1 MANKNDLT
9 RAQAAVRTMEH
20 TRAEARA
27 LLMPHRS
34 RGANGQ
40 SSAFPRSK
48 TFRWLL
54 SQPFG
59 RGVGSALLTVA
70 MSRLPLGRFIA
81 TALLARRA
89 KRG

>member
-1 MANKNDLT
+1 
-9 RAQAAVRTMEH
+9 
-20 TRAEARA
+20 
-27 LLMPHRS
+27 MPHRS

-54 SQPFG
+54 GQPFG
-59 RGVGSALLTVA
+59 RGFGSALLTVA

-81 TALLARRA
+81 TALLARRPNA
-89 KRG
+89 ADKLGGAMTKISWRQVVH